1 MSKFTRIDYHMRM
14 HANSGCPLCIEAR
27 EYMHRLAWFASI
39 FAGLAFAFGVLLL
52 FVK

>member
-1 MSKFTRIDYHMRM
+1 MAPRKESFWH
-14 HANSGCPLCIEAR
+14 PLMPVNC
-27 EYMHRLAWFASI
+27 I